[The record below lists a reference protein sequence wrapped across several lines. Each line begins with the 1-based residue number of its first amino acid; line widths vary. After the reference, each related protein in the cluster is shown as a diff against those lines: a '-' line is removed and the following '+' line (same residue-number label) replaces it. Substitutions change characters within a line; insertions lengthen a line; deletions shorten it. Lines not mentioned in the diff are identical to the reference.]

1 MIHALI
7 VDDELLA
14 RKKVRNFLKPH
25 CDFGIVGECVGGEE
39 AADAILRLKPDVV
52 FLDIRIPR
60 MDGFRV
66 LESIQPQLLPHIV
79 FVTAHDEYAVKAF
92 EVHALDYLLKPF
104 NRGRFDETI
113 SRVRHRVHHG
123 KSEPNGRFLEWLR
136 QTAAVGENPDRLVVK
151 TNGRILLLQTCRIE
165 WIEAQGD
172 YVLLHVGKDSYLTRD
187 TMQAL
192 ENRLNPRKFLR
203 IHRSAIVNLEFVNE
217 FKPIWSG
224 DYKVFLR
231 NGAQLTLS
239 RAFRHKLQTVDQD
252 LRLRTQPGGTL
263 SPPSRYGSTKTS

>member
-1 MIHALI
+1 MPRMIHALI
-7 VDDELLA
+7 VDDEPLA

-25 CDFGIVGECVGGEE
+25 PDFEIIGECVGGEE
-39 AADAILRLKPDVV
+39 AANAILRVKPDVV
-52 FLDIRIPR
+52 FLDIRIPQ

-66 LESIQPQLLPHIV
+66 LESIEPQLLPQVV
-79 FVTAHDEYAVKAF
+79 FMTAHDEYAVKAF
-92 EVHALDYLLKPF
+92 EVQALDYLLKPF

-113 SRVRHRVHHG
+113 SRIRHRVHHG
-123 KSEPNGRFLEWLR
+123 KNEPNGRFLEWLC
-136 QTAAVGENPDRLVVK
+136 QTAAAGENPDRLVVK
-151 TNGRILLLQTCRIE
+151 TDGRILLLHTCRIE

-172 YVLLHVGKDSYLTRD
+172 YVLLHAGKDSYLTRE

-217 FKPIWSG
+217 FKPVWSG

-239 RAFRHKLQTVDQD
+239 RAFRRKLQTVDQNF
-252 LRLRTQPGGTL
+252 RPRT
-263 SPPSRYGSTKTS
+263 